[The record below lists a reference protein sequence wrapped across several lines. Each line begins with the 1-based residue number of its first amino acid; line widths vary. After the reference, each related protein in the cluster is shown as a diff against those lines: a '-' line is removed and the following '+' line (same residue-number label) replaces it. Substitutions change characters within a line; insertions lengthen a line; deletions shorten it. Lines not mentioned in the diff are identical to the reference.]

1 MNLKYQ
7 LRHGIKNLN
16 YLMDQFLY
24 QIIKIILN
32 ISLKKHET
40 VTGNLS
46 IMIYV
51 DKKENRIM
59 FKIKTEII

>member
-24 QIIKIILN
+24 QIFKIILN